1 MPSAITTST
10 TTYTQN
16 THSSKLPWSDVMS
29 KPRDA
34 WGLPTTAA
42 ATPANIESPSA
53 TSKPSQPS
61 QTSWEIQDPELDA
74 QSRKLFGLAPT
85 NIIPA
90 ERGSSLDW
98 CMKRK
103 KEILELQSSKRFTKV
118 FALAIIAT
126 DTSSTACR
134 WCQADGDEFYD
145 RNQWEVHH
153 HIHCNKP
160 GKKVCKAWC
169 SLTPPGVK
177 DNCHRAEK
185 PAVSRGD
192 KGEVVRTVAW

>member
-16 THSSKLPWSDVMS
+16 THSSKLPWSDVIS

-118 FALAIIAT
+118 FAL
-126 DTSSTACR
+126 
-134 WCQADGDEFYD
+134 
-145 RNQWEVHH
+145 
-153 HIHCNKP
+153 
-160 GKKVCKAWC
+160 
-169 SLTPPGVK
+169 
-177 DNCHRAEK
+177 
-185 PAVSRGD
+185 
-192 KGEVVRTVAW
+192 